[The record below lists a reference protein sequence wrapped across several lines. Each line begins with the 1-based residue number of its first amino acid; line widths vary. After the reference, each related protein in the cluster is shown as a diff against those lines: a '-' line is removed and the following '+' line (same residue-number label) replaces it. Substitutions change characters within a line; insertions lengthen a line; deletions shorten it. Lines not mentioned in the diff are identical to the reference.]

1 MSSKHID
8 LGSNP
13 NNETI
18 RKSHSGK
25 YKRVATS
32 FVTCTNGEVDYYI
45 GYVKSYIDN
54 GTTCT

>member
-13 NNETI
+13 NNETT

-25 YKRVATS
+25 YKSVATS
-32 FVTCTNGEVDYYI
+32 FVTCTNGEGNYC
-45 GYVKSYIDN
+45 YVKPYIDN

>member
-25 YKRVATS
+25 YKSVATS
-32 FVTCTNGEVDYYI
+32 FVTCTNGEGI
-45 GYVKSYIDN
+45 IATSSLILI
-54 GTTCT
+54 TERLIHEQ

>member
-32 FVTCTNGEVDYYI
+32 FVTCTNGEGNYY